1 MGVYTEEN
9 DESNENYSL
18 MLPYNSY
25 EGAGNGD
32 YYSYALIFQDNDEY
46 YYLKVEDFEYLSLKM
61 MTLISCRILLEW
73 IILLMLII
81 ISMVM
86 L

>member
-1 MGVYTEEN
+1 MYTEEN
-9 DESNENYSL
+9 DESNENYAL

-86 L
+86 F